1 MAFKGVPIGISDG
14 LAEGE
19 DFFLGLAH
27 VAGYPGLEPAAGAV
41 QELLL
46 PGDRNYLNAPAGLAE
61 LLPKPAVG
69 LPPGVQLT
77 TGSHARI
84 YVGEDGPVTL
94 NGDGHL
100 DVEISDASVGA
111 AGVDAF
117 RE

>member
-1 MAFKGVPIGISDG
+1 MLRIGAIG
-14 LAEGE
+14 LCASPRLAS
-19 DFFLGLAH
+19 LGLAH
-27 VAGYPGLEPAAGAV
+27 VAGYPGLEHPAGAV

-46 PGDRNYLNAPAGLAE
+46 PGNRNHLDPPAALAE
-61 LLPKPAVG
+61 HLPKRSVG
-69 LPPGVQLT
+69 LSPAVQLT

-94 NGDGHL
+94 DGDWHL
-100 DVEISDASVGA
+100 DVDIPDASVGA